1 MPKKKMTCCTRSPAG
16 GRKDKGT
23 DERFPGSQLAPVF
36 SEVSVAT
43 SIPCHCLGPGF
54 FYKIERIVPALE
66 GCFKTPVASE
76 SMVLLPT

>member
-1 MPKKKMTCCTRSPAG
+1 MTCRTRSPAG
-16 GRKDKGT
+16 GRRDKGT

-54 FYKIERIVPALE
+54 FYKIGITVPALG
-66 GCFKTPVASE
+66 GCCKIPVASE
-76 SMVLLPT
+76 FLVLLPT